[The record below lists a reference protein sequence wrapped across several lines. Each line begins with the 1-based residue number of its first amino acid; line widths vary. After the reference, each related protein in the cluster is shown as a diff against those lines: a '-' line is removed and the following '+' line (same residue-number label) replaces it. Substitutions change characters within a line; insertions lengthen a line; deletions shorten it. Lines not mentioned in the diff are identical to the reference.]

1 MEEHRDIHVVH
12 HSNRLSVSLRAFIIY
27 TLLSSFFLTG
37 NGIETGYFTFYWY
50 YPLYIVL
57 LFTWLVQYHAIH
69 RTVVIFLFIVV
80 IHSVIV
86 FFLNGIGPMKMVL
99 QHLVNLAFSILV
111 FSNYLRHEK
120 FDLIEIFRKYIVV
133 AKAIALIGFV
143 QVALFLL
150 GKGELF
156 IKIFPFK
163 TNISY
168 RLQSVTLEP
177 SFIAY
182 TFAPVVFLSVYN
194 LFNRRHFLISRW
206 WSVLFML
213 AYVLTF
219 SSVAYLSIL
228 ICLLLLY
235 FSRWTIRKLMLSGI
249 VTALIALLA
258 VGMYRLFPDVR
269 LRVDDTLFGF
279 SADIRKPE
287 VYTTV
292 NLSTYALL
300 SNLYV
305 TQEALKE
312 KPFFGNGI
320 GTYKAVYDRFLP
332 ADMKAY
338 WALNRADANSM
349 GLRLLAET
357 GLIGL
362 TLFFFFLYHFKASM
376 HAGYSPEQ
384 KVLWILNNG
393 ILVLLLL
400 SVLRN
405 GNYTILGK
413 MLFCLMYYLSYAFL
427 KDSNRSD
434 VREVIK

>member
-1 MEEHRDIHVVH
+1 MKEHKNIQVIQQ
-12 HSNRLSVSLRAFIIY
+12 SGRLSVSLRVLVIY
-27 TLLSSFFLTG
+27 TLLFSFFLTG

-57 LFTWLVQYHAIH
+57 LFTWLIQYHSIH
-69 RTVVIFLFIVV
+69 RTVIIFLSIIL
-80 IHSVIV
+80 IHSVIIFCLHGV
-86 FFLNGIGPMKMVL
+86 APMKMVL
-99 QHLVNLAFSILV
+99 QHLVNLAFSIVL
-111 FSNYLRHEK
+111 FANYLRHEK

-133 AKAIALIGFV
+133 AKVVALIGFV
-143 QVALFLL
+143 QVVLFLI
-150 GKGELF
+150 GRGE
-156 IKIFPFK
+156 IFTYIFSFK

-182 TFAPVVFLSVYN
+182 TFAPVVFLSIYN
-194 LFNRRHFLISRW
+194 LFNKRHFLISRL
-206 WSVLFML
+206 WSVLFIL

-219 SSVAYLSIL
+219 SSVAYFS
-228 ICLLLLY
+228 LLLCLVLLF
-235 FSRWTIRKLMLSGI
+235 FSRWTIRKLVLSGGAI
-249 VTALIALLA
+249 TLIALVA
-258 VGMYRLFPDVR
+258 IGMYRLFPDVR

-279 SADIRKPE
+279 SADITKPE
-287 VYTTV
+287 VYTAV

-320 GTYKAVYDRFLP
+320 GTYKAVYDKFLP
-332 ADMKAY
+332 AHMKAY

-349 GLRLLAET
+349 GLRLFAET
-357 GLIGL
+357 GIVGL
-362 TLFFFFLYHFKASM
+362 TIFLFFLYHFKASM
-376 HAGYSPEQ
+376 RAGYSSEE
-384 KVLWILNNG
+384 KVLWIINNG
-393 ILVLLLL
+393 ILVLLILT
-400 SVLRN
+400 VLRN

-427 KDSNRSD
+427 KNSYQSGT
-434 VREVIK
+434 K